1 MEYVDTKPMHGSYR
15 KVRGDAEKVLREQ
28 YPHLEGGMFFT
39 LECKNNYELVREL
52 TTYGADLLVLSPED
66 VVEQVRIRVNLMQEA
81 YRKI

>member
-1 MEYVDTKPMHGSYR
+1 
-15 KVRGDAEKVLREQ
+15 
-28 YPHLEGGMFFT
+28 MFFT

-66 VVEQVRIRVNLMQEA
+66 VVEQVRIRANRMQEA